1 MPMPMYSYPGMS
13 GGWMTAWMIISSLF
27 WLGLA
32 AVIVWALVR
41 LASRVGHGTNF
52 SGSASQPS
60 AADIVRAR
68 YARGEIDGAAFREML
83 AQLAASGEATTP
95 ARSV

>member
-41 LASRVGHGTNF
+41 LASRAGRGTNF

-60 AADIVRAR
+60 AADIIKAR
-68 YARGEIDGAAFREML
+68 YARGEIDGAAFREMMG
-83 AQLAASGEATTP
+83 QLAASDEGVAS